1 MSLSS
6 IPSRS
11 APPAHSPKHSA
22 WQRSRYWTTASFVAA
37 AVLGVLLLSQGH
49 SLHGGLMLLAATVLL
64 RQSVLSRR
72 ARRQASVARLRSAYQ
87 GAGPLTPP

>member
-6 IPSRS
+6 IPSR
-11 APPAHSPKHSA
+11 PAQPTHSA

-49 SLHGGLMLLAATVLL
+49 SLHGGLMLLATTVLL

-72 ARRQASVARLRSAYQ
+72 ARRLTSMARLRNAYH